1 MAYSLP
7 TAMAL
12 DQAVLH
18 QADFEKLLKCFNVNV
33 VVEHLSRKGFLYDQE
48 VRRIKYLNKRQDIVS
63 FLYCTCVMKAN
74 ASRFSEFLDEL
85 DIFAREHFS
94 NILNQIIELKKTRMK
109 SRAHMHTRI
118 ETVEKKP
125 HFGSNSK
132 PIPLNLDPEEMK
144 QVTLSKPNESC
155 GNTSEHVSL

>member
-7 TAMAL
+7 TAM

-18 QADFEKLLKCFNVNV
+18 QADFEKLLKCFNINV

-48 VRRIKYLNKRQDIVS
+48 VKRIKDMNKRQDVVS
-63 FLYCTCVMKAN
+63 FLYTVMKAN
-74 ASRFSEFLDEL
+74 ASKFGEFLDEF

-94 NILNQIIELKKTRMK
+94 NILNQIIELKKTRMI
-109 SRAHMHTRI
+109 SRAHTRI